1 MKSEL
6 SAAPKFF
13 LGANSPCGFVSRFED
28 SFRCDGHWHT
38 YIIKG
43 GPGTGKSTLMKRVA
57 DYFIKKGARRI
68 LCPCSSDPASLD
80 GVIFPDMAVTILDGT
95 FPHVVEPKYPGAA
108 EEIINLG
115 ECWDVAALQAKSDE
129 IMRLTDCCRACHKR
143 ASGYLAA
150 AGRILADSAEF
161 AKSCCDIEKINRFSR
176 SLAKRTIPK
185 THLSG
190 SVLHRYLSAVTP
202 RGHIFYSKTIDK
214 LCDDVFVISDELGAV
229 APVIIKTLT
238 DYAVASGHEAIACLC
253 PLSENPKYEHLIIP
267 SLRLGFVTS
276 SHFHPYKSQ
285 RRTIH
290 ARRFVDMQA
299 LHSDRGRLKFNRR
312 ATTEMLYLAA
322 DTMEEAKEVHDT
334 LEKCYISAM
343 HYEELNK
350 TTEAVVKS
358 IILNVE

>member
-13 LGANSPCGFVSRFED
+13 LGANSPGGFVSRFED
-28 SFRCDGHWHT
+28 SFRYDGNWHT

-57 DYFIKKGARRI
+57 DYFIKKGARCI

-95 FPHVVEPKYPGAA
+95 LPHVVEPKYPGAV

-115 ECWDVAALQAKSDE
+115 ECWNIAALKAKSEE
-129 IMRLTDCCRACHKR
+129 IIKLTNSCSACHKR

-150 AGRILADSAEF
+150 AGRIIADSAEF
-161 AKSCCDIEKINRFSR
+161 ARNCCNIEKIHRFSL

-185 THLSG
+185 TSLTG
-190 SVLHRYLSAVTP
+190 KVWHRYLSAVTP

-214 LCDDVFVISDELGAV
+214 LCDDVTVISDEFGAV
-229 APVIIKTLT
+229 SSIIIKDLA
-238 DYAVASGHEAIACLC
+238 DYALSAGHEVTACLC
-253 PLSENPKYEHLIIP
+253 PLSEKPKYEHLIIP
-267 SLRLGFVTS
+267 TLRLGFVTS
-276 SHFHPYKSQ
+276 NRFHPFKSQ

-290 ARRFVDMQA
+290 ARRFIDMAA

-312 ATTEMLYLAA
+312 AATEMLHLAA
-322 DTMEEAKEVHDT
+322 DTMEEAKELHDS
-334 LEKCYISAM
+334 LEKCYIPAM
-343 HYEELNK
+343 NYEKINK
-350 TTEAVVKS
+350 TTTEVVKS
-358 IILNVE
+358 IMKDIE